1 MASNLEQLRNEAREL
16 YVQCNTTGEDSAVAF
31 QRSREIL
38 LSLLLRSV
46 SEREFTQKP
55 EST

>member
-16 YVQCNTTGEDSAVAF
+16 YVQCKTIGEDSAVAF